1 MQRQNVE
8 QAEQLVAEVLVA
20 ACLAAAADEGSAKER
35 RVVRELLRCAFDTL
49 CARRISVHAQ
59 VGGREV
65 KLPCAQD
72 GSVVK
77 EQLAKFLMRKRG
89 RQVVLDRARLQS
101 HATLLTI
108 GEWCRSALRSNL
120 RKAFKILGHTEF
132 C

>member
-20 ACLAAAADEGSAKER
+20 ACLAAADEGSAKER
-35 RVVRELLRCAFDTL
+35 RVVRELLRCAFETL

-59 VGGREV
+59 VGEREV

-77 EQLAKFLMRKRG
+77 EHLAKFLMRKRG

-101 HATLLTI
+101 HATLLAM

>member
-20 ACLAAAADEGSAKER
+20 ACLAAAADEASANECS
-35 RVVRELLRCAFDTL
+35 VVRELLRCAFETL

-59 VGGREV
+59 VEGWEV

-77 EQLAKFLMRKRG
+77 EQPAKFLMRKRG

-101 HATLLTI
+101 HATLLAM